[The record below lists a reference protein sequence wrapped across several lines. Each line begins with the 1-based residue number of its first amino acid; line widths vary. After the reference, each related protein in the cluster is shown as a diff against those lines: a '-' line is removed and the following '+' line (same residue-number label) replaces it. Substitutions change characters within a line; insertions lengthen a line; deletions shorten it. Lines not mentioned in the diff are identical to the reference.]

1 MTSFNLVQYKLLYII
16 LNNTEV
22 YKEPVPRTKKIP
34 CFAVKFEAGEENSI
48 IHECLDCCTVILD
61 VHSCTAKVKV
71 VSVCP
76 FGLSDERLSVMQS
89 MMHGGKCGHKTG
101 IIFVVAVLLMAVLLR
116 GAKRILV
123 QSGLESHRLTIVFLW
138 SFLVRLKLRG
148 ALFSF

>member
-89 MMHGGKCGHKTG
+89 MMHGGKMWSQNWYYFCRGSFTNGSFAKGSKTDSSSIRFG
-101 IIFVVAVLLMAVLLR
+101 I
-116 GAKRILV
+116 
-123 QSGLESHRLTIVFLW
+123 T
-138 SFLVRLKLRG
+138 
-148 ALFSF
+148 